1 MSFLTAA
8 LLLPGMI
15 HNARS
20 EISRELPRKI
30 PNFFIFGSRKLLRAH
45 YRDERVKKL
54 DIIGNKENKKVK

>member
-8 LLLPGMI
+8 LLLSGMI
-15 HNARS
+15 HNVRS

-30 PNFFIFGSRKLLRAH
+30 PNFFIFGSRKLLHTH

-54 DIIGNKENKKVK
+54 DIIGNKKNKKVK